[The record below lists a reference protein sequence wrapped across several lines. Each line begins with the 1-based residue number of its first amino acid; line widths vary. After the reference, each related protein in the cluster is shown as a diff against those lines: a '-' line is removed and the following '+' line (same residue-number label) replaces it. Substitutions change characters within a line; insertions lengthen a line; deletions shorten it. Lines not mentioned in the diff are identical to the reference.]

1 MIKKE
6 HVNAVLIDDDDFMED
21 EWNQE
26 YDQLA
31 DTELLIA
38 MYSDVI
44 FTSPSI
50 MYDKEPEI
58 ASAMAENGLLT
69 NNITEINGIHG
80 IVR

>member
-1 MIKKE
+1 MLQKE
-6 HVNAVLIDDDDFMED
+6 HVNAVLIADDNFMED

-31 DTELLIA
+31 NIESVTA

-50 MYDKEPEI
+50 M
-58 ASAMAENGLLT
+58 
-69 NNITEINGIHG
+69 
-80 IVR
+80 